1 MIFYSAPVHAS
12 LDQASYGDL
21 LTHESECQHHRPS
34 THNALQCLYLHT
46 YLPPQCVSHRSL
58 TNPQPSENDENKEIR
73 ENDSKSESSTAAV
86 IKSKILQRL
95 FKFVNLRKDIF

>member
-1 MIFYSAPVHAS
+1 MIFYSAHVHAS
-12 LDQASYGDL
+12 HDQASYGDL

-34 THNALQCLYLHT
+34 THNALQCLYLQT
-46 YLPPQCVSHRSL
+46 YLPPQCPTGPRP
-58 TNPQPSENDENKEIR
+58 TPQPSENDANKEIR